1 MKSTASST
9 SSAQSAPKRKSRW
22 FFLMNLMIAALV
34 ISAVVLLKDSSSH
47 YQPMASFD
55 KAYISLAEA
64 ETDPVVLQNGL
75 VRTEAARAHAY
86 RSILR
91 QSHGTFIVG
100 LIIAIAFVAN
110 SIFIYRLTRKQNQT
124 LTEGA
129 AV

>member
-1 MKSTASST
+1 MKSTT

-22 FFLMNLMIAALV
+22 FFLMNIMIATLV

-47 YQPMASFD
+47 YQPGANFD

-64 ETDPVVLQNGL
+64 ETDPTILQHGL

-91 QSHGTFIVG
+91 QSHGTFIIG
-100 LIIAIAFVAN
+100 LIIAVAFLAN
-110 SIFIYRLTRKQNQT
+110 SIFIYRLTRKQNQAVN
-124 LTEGA
+124 EGA
-129 AV
+129 AA